1 MATRNDGDVR
11 DKGRR
16 LWDALK
22 NKKIGSVERKS
33 IIRELLKNGAPVNFR
48 EPDRQVRNFI
58 NKVPVVIFCRGITPH
73 SYLRKK
79 KHERARKSYPAHR
92 QSIFP
97 LRRIIALS
105 LFIHDGGK
113 L

>member
-1 MATRNDGDVR
+1 MASKNDGDVQ

-48 EPDRQVRNFI
+48 EPDRQVRNFL
-58 NKVPVVIFCRGITPH
+58 NKVPVVIFCRDITPH
-73 SYLRKK
+73 SYLRKLK
-79 KHERARKSYPAHR
+79 ETRVCKE
-92 QSIFP
+92 I
-97 LRRIIALS
+97 LS
-105 LFIHDGGK
+105 TAQTESNSVVPSRD
-113 L
+113 